1 LKCERLVKFVEE
13 VFGLRFE
20 GSVFECL
27 FERVFMIDRRN
38 DCDVCQICTRKKH
51 LYIDTGV
58 LLFNIVAVVVKRLHD
73 SSISVNK
80 LTKAVNKD
88 MKRMT

>member
-1 LKCERLVKFVEE
+1 
-13 VFGLRFE
+13 
-20 GSVFECL
+20 
-27 FERVFMIDRRN
+27 MIDRRN
-38 DCDVCQICTRKKH
+38 DCDVFQIHTRKKH

-88 MKRMT
+88 IKRMT

>member
-1 LKCERLVKFVEE
+1 
-13 VFGLRFE
+13 
-20 GSVFECL
+20 
-27 FERVFMIDRRN
+27 MIDRRK
-38 DCDVCQICTRKKH
+38 DCDVFQIRIRKNH

-58 LLFNIVAVVVKRLHD
+58 LLFNIVAVVVKRLHE

-88 MKRMT
+88 MKGMT